1 MLSEFK
7 NEVDVDADEVAEI
20 RRRLGE
26 VEQRLEALEGGALTS
41 TAKAELSRLSETER
55 RIVSLVVAGRT
66 NEEVGERL
74 FLSPRTVEW
83 SLTKVYRK
91 LRVRSRTELAA
102 KLASRASR
110 QGNSR
115 ETPGASLS
123 GSKPEVQDED
133 RGGSPSRDS
142 SHFDHMEE
150 R

>member
-1 MLSEFK
+1 MHSK
-7 NEVDVDADEVAEI
+7 VRSEVDVDAEEVAEI

-26 VEQRLEALEGGALTS
+26 LEQRLEALEGGALQS

-55 RIVSLVVAGRT
+55 RIVSHVAAGRT

-74 FLSPRTVEW
+74 FLSPKTVEW
-83 SLTKVYRK
+83 SLTKIYRK

-102 KLASRASR
+102 KLAGGIAR

-115 ETPGASLS
+115 ETPGESLS
-123 GSKPEVQDED
+123 GSEPEVQDES
-133 RGGSPSRDS
+133 RGGSPARDS
-142 SHFDHMEE
+142 SHFDHMEG